1 MKQVL
6 RRRGSDAVRKERN
19 ATINMTA
26 QAEML
31 QREAAEMEAYYK
43 EIEEA
48 YVDHGHNL
56 DRTSGGNYLAVLREK
71 YGTLLQQVRELDGG
85 KGLSAHL
92 LTLPEVGKLLPLKW
106 EEQPHPTR
114 KTPIKVFTPGAGQKR
129 NMLAGGWTQDR
140 FLKMMY
146 QIPEMSKRRD
156 SHLFR
161 R

>member
-1 MKQVL
+1 
-6 RRRGSDAVRKERN
+6 
-19 ATINMTA
+19 
-26 QAEML
+26 ML
-31 QREAAEMEAYYK
+31 QREAAELEEYYD

-48 YVDHGHNL
+48 YVDHGRNL
-56 DRTSGGNYLAVLREK
+56 DQTSGGNYLAVLREK

-92 LTLPEVGKLLPLKW
+92 LTPWKTLPDVGKLLPLKW

-140 FLKMMY
+140 FQMMY
-146 QIPEMSKRRD
+146 QPRNEGV
-156 SHLFR
+156 
-161 R
+161 